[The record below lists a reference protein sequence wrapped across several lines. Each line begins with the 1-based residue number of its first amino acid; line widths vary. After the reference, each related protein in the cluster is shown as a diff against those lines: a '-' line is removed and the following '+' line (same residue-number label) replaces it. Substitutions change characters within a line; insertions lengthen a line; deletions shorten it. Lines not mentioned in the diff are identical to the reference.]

1 MPCQAVD
8 SQIDAQS
15 HESAMGTLLGR
26 TPGAGGATT
35 AVISLTQ
42 GLAFPTR
49 PTRPDLAAAGRRRSL
64 CGQLGRQ
71 LFWCPGAA
79 AAANRTVR
87 RLPGQR
93 KRHGSRHA
101 RHSPWCNL

>member
-26 TPGAGGATT
+26 TRGAGGATT
-35 AVISLTQ
+35 AVIRLAQ
-42 GLAFPTR
+42 GLAFP
-49 PTRPDLAAAGRRRSL
+49 PRPDLAAAGRRRSL

-79 AAANRTVR
+79 AAANRIVR

-93 KRHGSRHA
+93 KRHGRRHA
-101 RHSPWCNL
+101 GHTPGRNL

>member
-26 TPGAGGATT
+26 MRGAGGATT
-35 AVISLTQ
+35 AVISLAQ
-42 GLAFPTR
+42 GLAFPPR
-49 PTRPDLAAAGRRRSL
+49 ADLAAAGRRRSL

-71 LFWCPGAA
+71 LFRCPGAA
-79 AAANRTVR
+79 AAAD
-87 RLPGQR
+87 
-93 KRHGSRHA
+93 
-101 RHSPWCNL
+101 